1 MNLILKYTEN
11 TKNILKS
18 SKKNMKTSFNA
29 PKSCFKRFFCTLVT
43 SKAFD
48 LKIHS
53 KHSNIMKSTFNAPK
67 SCFKWLIGPSFHK
80 ESMNLINHLKEDFEA
95 LKWFSSFFRCYSV
108 FGVLSGFWDQIHD
121 KLVKSG
127 SNHNATVFLVFWVDL
142 RSNSCSKHQKH
153 SNIIKN
159 HENYIQCSQILL

>member
-1 MNLILKYTEN
+1 MF
-11 TKNILKS
+11 S
-18 SKKNMKTSFNA
+18 
-29 PKSCFKRFFCTLVT
+29 LV
-43 SKAFD
+43 KHEFD

-53 KHSNIMKSTFNAPK
+53 KHQKHSNIMKSTFNAPK

-142 RSNSCSKHQKH
+142 RSNSCFTSEKG
-153 SNIIKN
+153 SNQTFKSRFGSIK
-159 HENYIQCSQILL
+159 CGFLVFWMTL